1 MMHGPGPHQ
10 LLESFY
16 NAHLPAATRGCT
28 VGPTS
33 QPWWRTALGLGAGG
47 GGGHGTDGA
56 AAEWTVLN
64 PATDWQSVRRQFWT
78 TGIVTLDDVLSP
90 TAAATL
96 KDELLMRTLYTKVRA
111 AYVEAAPATLCVQC
125 VRACAA
131 RPPWQTLHAAC
142 PEFSVP
148 AR

>member
-1 MMHGPGPHQ
+1 M
-10 LLESFY
+10 
-16 NAHLPAATRGCT
+16 
-28 VGPTS
+28 
-33 QPWWRTALGLGAGG
+33 
-47 GGGHGTDGA
+47 
-56 AAEWTVLN
+56 
-64 PATDWQSVRRQFWT
+64 RRQFWT

-142 PEFSVP
+142 PEFRCPHADTQPTAGWLACSHPPVLMRLAAELEAALPDVFPGIHLERWSV
-148 AR
+148 